1 MSAPNMIAERLS
13 FVGLDQETQLSLFR
27 LKPVVLAHLPAAM
40 DRFYR
45 QVRAFE
51 HPRSFFA
58 DEGRI
63 EAARS
68 LQIAHW
74 DKITNAE
81 FDASYVDAVTKVGE
95 AHARIGLEPR
105 WYVGGYAVLLD
116 ALITRII
123 EERWPQAAFGARREA
138 DGRRLAAEI
147 GALVKATLLDIDYGI
162 SAYLQ
167 AAEENRKRAEARV
180 LEAERAQVVA
190 RVGEGMAA
198 LAAGDLSFQMSSD
211 VPPEYSRL
219 QADFNSAVE
228 RLCQVISVLTQS
240 VSGIAETSDNIARDT
255 GDLARRTEQQ
265 SASLEETAAALDQIT
280 SAAQATATGAKT
292 VSEVVAVAKAEA
304 LRSGD
309 VVARAVTAVGAI
321 EASSKE
327 VAQIIGVIDEI
338 AFQTNLLALNAGV
351 EAARAG
357 DAGRGFAV
365 VAQEVRAL
373 AQRSATAAKEIKSLI
388 STSSEQVEEGVGLVG
403 ETGTILRSIA
413 ERIGEIDTLVS
424 GISASAYEQSIS
436 LGQVNQAI
444 NHMDQG
450 VQQNAVMVEQSSVAT
465 QSLQRE
471 VTALAELT
479 THFKLSAATNG
490 VGHDGGNVAPGA
502 GPRRVAG
509 GVRRTI

>member
-1 MSAPNMIAERLS
+1 MIAERLS
-13 FVGLDQETQLSLFR
+13 FMGLDQEAQKNLR
-27 LKPVVLAHLPAAM
+27 GLKPVILAHLPTAM

-58 DEGRI
+58 DDARI
-63 EAARS
+63 EAAKS

-74 DKITNAE
+74 DKITNAQ
-81 FDASYVDAVTKVGE
+81 FDAGYIDAASKVGE
-95 AHARIGLEPR
+95 VHARIELEPR
-105 WYVGGYAVLLD
+105 WYIGGYAVLLD
-116 ALITRII
+116 ALITQII
-123 EERWPQAAFGARREA
+123 QERWPQAGFGARRGA
-138 DGRRLAAEI
+138 DGRRIAAEI

-162 SAYLQ
+162 SAYLK
-167 AAEENRKRAEARV
+167 AAEEARKRAEARV
-180 LEAERAQVVA
+180 LEDERAQVVA

-211 VPPEYSRL
+211 VPSEYGQLRG
-219 QADFNSAVE
+219 DFNAAVE
-228 RLCQVISVLTQS
+228 RLRQVIGVLTQS
-240 VSGIAETSDNIARDT
+240 VGGIAETSDKIAKDSD
-255 GDLARRTEQQ
+255 DLARRTEQQ

-280 SAAQATATGAKT
+280 SAVHATATGAKSA
-292 VSEVVAVAKAEA
+292 SEVVAATKAEA
-304 LRSGD
+304 LRSGE

-373 AQRSATAAKEIKSLI
+373 AQRSATAAKEIKALI
-388 STSSEQVEEGVGLVG
+388 STSSEQVKEGVGLVG
-403 ETGTILRSIA
+403 ETGTMLRSIV
-413 ERIGEIDTLVS
+413 ERVGEVDTLVS
-424 GISASAYEQSIS
+424 EISASAYEQSIS
-436 LGQVNQAI
+436 LAQVNQAI

-450 VQQNAVMVEQSSVAT
+450 VQQNTAMVEQSSVAT
-465 QSLQRE
+465 QGLRRQ
-471 VTALAELT
+471 VAALDELT
-479 THFKLSAATNG
+479 THFKLSATAG
-490 VGHDGGNVAPGA
+490 VVFQGEEHVAPDA
-502 GPRRVAG
+502 GLRRTAT
-509 GVRRTI
+509 GVRRAI